1 MNNYSKVIELK
12 VNADERVEESKNTK
26 EMKNL

>member
-1 MNNYSKVIELK
+1 MNNYSKVNELK